1 MNEIPQHTAP
11 EIALLRHLAGIVRQ
25 VVTLNAEGV
34 SHDESLI
41 QPRPGGNC
49 MNWVLGHLVAVYD
62 KSLELF
68 GEEPAEPEGSLARY
82 QRGSAPL
89 TGPGDARDFGELLGL
104 WDGVARSHEEGL
116 AALTPEDLAK
126 PAPFSPDG
134 PPREGD
140 TVGSLLATVQF
151 HQAYH
156 AGQLGVLRRIA
167 GKEGAI
173 A

>member
-1 MNEIPQHTAP
+1 MADSSQTTAP
-11 EIALLRHLAGIVRQ
+11 EIAQLRHLAGIVRQ
-25 VVTLNAEGV
+25 VVALNAAGV
-34 SHDESLI
+34 SHEESLI

-49 MNWVLGHLVAVYD
+49 MNWVLGHLVATYD
-62 KSLELF
+62 RSQQIF
-68 GEEPAEPEGSLARY
+68 DREPLAPEGALTRY
-82 QRGSAPL
+82 ERGGEPI
-89 TGPGDARDFGELLGL
+89 TGTDGASDFAELLGL
-104 WDGVARSHEEGL
+104 WDELARNHEEGL
-116 AALTPEDLAK
+116 SNLTRSDLAR

-140 TVGSLLATVQF
+140 TVGSLLTTLQF

-173 A
+173 P

>member
-1 MNEIPQHTAP
+1 MPTDPRETAP
-11 EIALLRHLAGIVRQ
+11 EIAQLLHLAGVVRQ
-25 VVTLNAEGV
+25 VVALNAAGV
-34 SHDESLI
+34 SHEESLI

-62 KSLELF
+62 RSREIF
-68 GEEPAEPEGSLARY
+68 RPEGYAPDDSLARY
-82 QRGSAPL
+82 PRGSEPI
-89 TGPGDARDFGELLGL
+89 TGPEDARDFGELLAL
-104 WDGVARSHEEGL
+104 WDDLAKQHEAGL
-116 AALTPEDLAK
+116 AALTRGDLSK

-140 TVGSLLATVQF
+140 TVGSLLATIQF

-173 A
+173 S